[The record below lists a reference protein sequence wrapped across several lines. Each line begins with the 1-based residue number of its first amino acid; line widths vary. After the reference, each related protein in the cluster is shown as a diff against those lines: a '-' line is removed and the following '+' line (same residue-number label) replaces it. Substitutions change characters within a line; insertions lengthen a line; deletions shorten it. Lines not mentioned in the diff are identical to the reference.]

1 MSESADKKRPK
12 EGGGFPYCAAPSAEP
27 FDGQPESC
35 FDLVNQYGT
44 YEIQPTADTD
54 NLFPLIA
61 HGLPKS
67 RADSVVTKDDVARL
81 NREASHEK
89 KT

>member
-1 MSESADKKRPK
+1 MPRKHKA
-12 EGGGFPYCAAPSAEP
+12 EGTGFPYCAAPSAEP
-27 FDGQPESC
+27 FEGQPESC

-61 HGLPKS
+61 HGLPRS
-67 RADSVVTKDDVARL
+67 RADMAVTKDDVERMRRA
-81 NREASHEK
+81 APKEK
-89 KT
+89 QT